1 MDEMM
6 AVLGFSAQDL
16 QANQRGIITDSQHRR
31 ILAREKLKKW
41 MGFALALVFF
51 CLGGMTLGWV
61 FYGIEVQTKHG
72 EIVPVWFLSS
82 VGSAALLLSAFFT
95 WTGVR
100 ADRSLKQGPTVESV
114 LTVDVRYEEIEFGLT
129 GRGAVPY
136 LRVGGLALGQ
146 VPRYRSGLFRPGM
159 SYRFYFTS
167 SSRNFLSV
175 VPRG

>member
-1 MDEMM
+1 MNEMM

-72 EIVPVWFLSS
+72 EIAPVWFLSS
-82 VGSAALLLSAFFT
+82 VGSAALLCV
-95 WTGVR
+95 W
-100 ADRSLKQGPTVESV
+100 ADWRWVKFLATDPDCFVPACPTDSI
-114 LTVDVRYEEIEFGLT
+114 LPHPAGISCLWFHAGK
-129 GRGAVPY
+129 
-136 LRVGGLALGQ
+136 
-146 VPRYRSGLFRPGM
+146 
-159 SYRFYFTS
+159 SYRQLRS
-167 SSRNFLSV
+167 MLKR
-175 VPRG
+175 